1 MSSAQLFL
9 INILQHLNDLKL
21 RVKAMGSSIVK
32 AYQSHNHYRESL
44 PVNFVVIICTYSPYF
59 QFNKI

>member
-9 INILQHLNDLKL
+9 INILQHLNDLEL

-32 AYQSHNHYRESL
+32 AYQSHNHYREFL
-44 PVNFVVIICTYSPYF
+44 PVNFIVIIYTYSPYF
-59 QFNKI
+59 QLNKI